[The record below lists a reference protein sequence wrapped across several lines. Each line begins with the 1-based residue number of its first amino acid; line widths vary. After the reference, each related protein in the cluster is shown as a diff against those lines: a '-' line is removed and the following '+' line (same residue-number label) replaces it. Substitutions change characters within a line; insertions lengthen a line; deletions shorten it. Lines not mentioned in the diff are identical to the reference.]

1 MDTPENR
8 KSPLRRTGKELK
20 HLVRLKNQPW
30 RWRVG
35 IQSGLALGFPMGL
48 FTLFGQPQWGMIA
61 MLGAFTAMYCPTLD
75 RWERMR
81 VLPYVALGL
90 VLSSVLGILFS
101 FSVAASVL
109 CVIAVTA
116 LASTLCQGI
125 VMPPPG
131 TVFFVLLAAVSSNL
145 AALHVRTGALVAPW
159 WIPVLVAA
167 GAVGAMLVVA
177 AASLLPEKPKT
188 GEEER
193 VLPPSFKRFK
203 LDRETTAI
211 TVRLTVG
218 VALASLAGL
227 YLGTFKS
234 YWVVLPVVA
243 ILQMGHNRHLTL
255 TRGIQRIIG
264 TLLGVGLFAILLQL
278 PHPSAGLVLVVMFF
292 QFATDVVIARNYALG
307 LLFIT
312 PLALFITTVG
322 HPIDPEVVVRDRVI
336 DTVVGIGIAIVV
348 YLVSHWIEGLKVRK
362 EVSARATR
370 ERQPWVS
377 RATENGQRTT
387 TPQNTNPPNAP
398 RSRDPSRSPV
408 P

>member
-1 MDTPENR
+1 MDTPDNR
-8 KSPLRRTGKELK
+8 KIPLRQTRKELK

-35 IQSGLALGFPMGL
+35 IQSGLALGFPMAL
-48 FTLFGQPQWGMIA
+48 FTLLGQPQWGLIA

-75 RWERMR
+75 RWDRLR
-81 VLPYVALGL
+81 VLPYVATGL

-101 FSVAASVL
+101 FSVTASAL
-109 CVIAVTA
+109 CVIVITA

-125 VMPPPG
+125 GMPPPG

-159 WIPVLVAA
+159 WIPVLVAT

-177 AASLLPEKPKT
+177 AASLLPEKQKI

-193 VLPPSFKRFK
+193 VPPPSFKRFK
-203 LDRETTAI
+203 LDGETTAI
-211 TVRLTVG
+211 TIRLTVG
-218 VALASLAGL
+218 VALALLAGS

-243 ILQMGHNRHLTL
+243 ILQMGHNRRLTL

-264 TLLGVGLFAILLQL
+264 TLLGVGLFAVLLQI
-278 PHPSAGLVLVVMFF
+278 PHSPAGLVLIVMFF
-292 QFATDVVIARNYALG
+292 QFATDVVITRNYALG
-307 LLFIT
+307 LFFIT
-312 PLALFITTVG
+312 PLALIITTVG
-322 HPIDPEVVVRDRVI
+322 HPIEPQVVVRDRVI

-348 YLVSHWIEGLKVRK
+348 YLVSQWIEGLKGRK
-362 EVSARATR
+362 AVKLE
-370 ERQPWVS
+370 
-377 RATENGQRTT
+377 
-387 TPQNTNPPNAP
+387 
-398 RSRDPSRSPV
+398 
-408 P
+408 

>member
-1 MDTPENR
+1 MDIPDNR
-8 KSPLRRTGKELK
+8 KIPLRQTRKELK

-30 RWRVG
+30 RWGVG
-35 IQSGLALGFPMGL
+35 IQSGLALGLPMGL
-48 FTLFGQPQWGMIA
+48 FTLSGEPQWGMIA

-145 AALHVRTGALVAPW
+145 AALHMRTGALVAPW
-159 WIPVLVAA
+159 WIPVLIAA
-167 GAVGAMLVVA
+167 GAVGAMVVVVA
-177 AASLLPEKPKT
+177 AAFLLPKKLGTP
-188 GEEER
+188 GEER

-234 YWVVLPVVA
+234 YWVILPVVA
-243 ILQMGHNRHLTL
+243 ILQMGHNRRLTL

-292 QFATDVVIARNYALG
+292 QFATDVVITRNYALG
-307 LLFIT
+307 LFFIT
-312 PLALFITTVG
+312 PLALIITTVG
-322 HPIDPEVVVRDRVI
+322 HPIEPQVVVRDRVI
-336 DTVVGIGIAIVV
+336 DTVVGMA
-348 YLVSHWIEGLKVRK
+348 
-362 EVSARATR
+362 
-370 ERQPWVS
+370 
-377 RATENGQRTT
+377 
-387 TPQNTNPPNAP
+387 
-398 RSRDPSRSPV
+398 
-408 P
+408 